1 MERKHTAGIVLGVMF
16 ALFMAAV
23 ETTVVATA
31 MPTIIS
37 ELGGVETYSWVFSV
51 YMLAS
56 TTTIPLYG
64 KLSDVYGRRPI
75 FMVAMCL
82 FLAGSVLSGQSRTI
96 VQLIAFRALQGLGA
110 GGLLPLSFIIIGDLF
125 SFEQRARMQGLFSGV
140 WGVASII
147 GPLLGGFLVDQIS
160 WRWVFYINLAPGFL
174 AAGLVWTGWRHMEQR
189 TQKASLPID
198 YAGAG
203 LLTAGVVAL
212 LLGLFHIGT
221 WSSWMLLASAVVL
234 FILLLPV
241 ERHAADPILP
251 LTLFRGR
258 LFAVA
263 TAHGVLVGW
272 AMFGSTSFVPLF
284 IQSVLGTSATVAG
297 SALTPQMLGWV
308 FASITGSRLLL
319 RFSYRTLA
327 LAGMASLTLGALFM
341 SLVSVNSTLPG
352 IMVNLVLMGIGM
364 GLSVP
369 PFLIAVQSTVER
381 SVLGT
386 ATATLQFS
394 RVIGGALGVSVMGM
408 IMSLRFSS
416 NLTAAGLDKATV
428 SLQELI
434 RPLHAG
440 AAMVDVTLR
449 RALTGAV
456 EGVFVAAFVA
466 AAVGLF
472 ITALAPRGRISQLS
486 KDQAPPDQVQP
497 PLKQ

>member
-1 MERKHTAGIVLGVMF
+1 MERRHTVAITIGVML

-37 ELGGVETYSWVFSV
+37 ELGGVKAYSWVFSV

-75 FMVAMCL
+75 FLFAMAL
-82 FLAGSVLSGQSRTI
+82 FLAGSVLSGQSQTLG
-96 VQLIAFRALQGLGA
+96 QLIGFRALQGLGA

-140 WGVASII
+140 WGVASIL
-147 GPLLGGFLVDQIS
+147 GPLLGGFLVDQVS
-160 WRWVFYINLAPGFL
+160 WRWVFYVNLAPGFL
-174 AAGLVWTGWRHMEQR
+174 AAALVWTGWRDRDGRGE
-189 TQKASLPID
+189 KVCLPID

-203 LLTAGVVAL
+203 VLTAGVVAL
-212 LLGLFHIGT
+212 LLGLFHLGT
-221 WSSWMLLASAVVL
+221 WTSWALLISAVGL
-234 FILLLPV
+234 FVILIPV
-241 ERHAADPILP
+241 ERHAADPVLP
-251 LTLFRGR
+251 LVLFRKR

-297 SALTPQMLGWV
+297 SALTPLMLGWV
-308 FASITGSRLLL
+308 LASIIGSRLLL
-319 RFSYRTLA
+319 RFNYRTVA
-327 LAGMASLTLGALFM
+327 LAGMTSLTTGAFLM
-341 SLVSVNSTLPG
+341 SLVSVNSTFAG
-352 IMVNLVLMGIGM
+352 IMFNLALMGMGM

-369 PFLIAVQSTVER
+369 PFLIAVQSSVER

-394 RVIGGALGVSVMGM
+394 RVIGGALGVSVMGL
-408 IMSLRFSS
+408 IMSLRFSAH
-416 NLTAAGLDKATV
+416 LTAAGLDNAAV
-428 SLQELI
+428 SLQQLI

-440 AAMVDVTLR
+440 TAIVDVTVR

-456 EGVFVAAFVA
+456 EAVFVAAFA
-466 AAVGLF
+466 AAALGL
-472 ITALAPRGRISQLS
+472 IVTALAPHGRITQRRPQ
-486 KDQAPPDQVQP
+486 QAAAD
-497 PLKQ
+497 

>member
-1 MERKHTAGIVLGVMF
+1 MERKHTAGIILGVMF

-56 TTTIPLYG
+56 TATIPLYG
-64 KLSDVYGRRPI
+64 KLSDLYGRRPI
-75 FMVAMCL
+75 FMVAMGL

-96 VQLIAFRALQGLGA
+96 AQLIGFRALQGLGA
-110 GGLLPLSFIIIGDLF
+110 GGLLPLSFIIIGDMF

-147 GPLLGGFLVDQIS
+147 GPLLGGFLVDQVS
-160 WRWVFYINLAPGFL
+160 WRWVFYVNLAPGFL
-174 AAGLVWTGWRHMEQR
+174 AAALVWTGWRHMDQR
-189 TQKASLPID
+189 TEKVCLPID

-203 LLTAGVVAL
+203 LMTAGVVAL

-221 WSSWMLLASAVVL
+221 WTSWALLVSAVAL
-234 FILLLPV
+234 FIILIPV
-241 ERHAADPILP
+241 ERRAADPVLP
-251 LTLFRGR
+251 LALFRKR

-319 RFSYRTLA
+319 RFSYRTVA
-327 LAGMASLTLGALFM
+327 LAGMTSLTLGAFLM
-341 SLVSVNSTLPG
+341 SLVSVNSTLAG
-352 IMVNLVLMGIGM
+352 VMVNLALMGIGM

-369 PFLIAVQSTVER
+369 PFLIAVQSSAER

-394 RVIGGALGVSVMGM
+394 RVIGGALGVSVMGL
-408 IMSLRFSS
+408 IMSLQFTA
-416 NLTAAGLDKATV
+416 NLTKAGLDKAAV

-434 RPLHAG
+434 RPLDAG
-440 AAMVDVTLR
+440 AAIADVTVR

-456 EGVFVAAFVA
+456 EAVFVAAFVA
-466 AAVGLF
+466 AAAGLF
-472 ITALAPRGRISQLS
+472 VTVLAPHGRISQRGQKES
-486 KDQAPPDQVQP
+486 TAD
-497 PLKQ
+497 

>member
-1 MERKHTAGIVLGVMF
+1 MERRPTFGITLGVMF

-37 ELGGVETYSWVFSV
+37 ELGGVESFSWVFSV
-51 YMLAS
+51 YLLAS

-64 KLSDVYGRRPI
+64 KLSDVHGRRPI
-75 FMVAMCL
+75 FMVAMGL

-96 VQLIAFRALQGLGA
+96 GQLIGFRALQGLGA
-110 GGLLPLSFIIIGDLF
+110 GGLLPLSFIMIGDLF

-160 WRWVFYINLAPGFL
+160 WRWVFYVNLAPGVL
-174 AAGLVWTGWRHMEQR
+174 ATALVWTGWRHMDR
-189 TQKASLPID
+189 HTGKVYPPID

-203 LLTAGVVAL
+203 LMTTGVVAL
-212 LLGLFHIGT
+212 LLGLFDLG
-221 WSSWMLLASAVVL
+221 SWASWVLLASAAAL
-234 FILLLPV
+234 FLVLLPT
-241 ERHAADPILP
+241 EQRAADPVLP
-251 LTLFRGR
+251 LTLFRRR

-284 IQSVLGTSATVAG
+284 IQSVLGTSATLAG

-308 FASITGSRLLL
+308 FASIAGSRLLL

-327 LAGMASLTLGALFM
+327 LAGMTFLTLGAFLM
-341 SLVSVNSTLPG
+341 STVSVSSTLAG
-352 IMVNLVLMGIGM
+352 VMVNLALMGIGM

-394 RVIGGALGVSVMGM
+394 RVIGGALGVSVMGL
-408 IMSLRFSS
+408 IMNVRFSAKV
-416 NLTAAGLDKATV
+416 TAEGLDKAAV
-428 SLQELI
+428 SLRQFI
-434 RPLHAG
+434 HPLHAG
-440 AAMVDVTLR
+440 APVVDIALR
-449 RALTGAV
+449 RALTGAI
-456 EGVFVAAFVA
+456 EAVFVAAFVA
-466 AAVGLF
+466 TAAGL
-472 ITALAPRGRISQLS
+472 IVTALAPRGRISQLEQRRS
-486 KDQAPPDQVQP
+486 PAD
-497 PLKQ
+497 

>member
-1 MERKHTAGIVLGVMF
+1 MERRHTVAITIGVML

-37 ELGGVETYSWVFSV
+37 ELGGVKAYSWVFSV

-75 FMVAMCL
+75 FLFAMAL
-82 FLAGSVLSGQSRTI
+82 FLAGSVLSGQSQTLG
-96 VQLIAFRALQGLGA
+96 QLIGFRALQGLGA

-147 GPLLGGFLVDQIS
+147 GPLLGGFLVDQVS
-160 WRWVFYINLAPGFL
+160 WRWVFYVNLAPGFL
-174 AAGLVWTGWRHMEQR
+174 AAALVWTGWRDRDGRGE
-189 TQKASLPID
+189 KVCLPID

-203 LLTAGVVAL
+203 VLTAGVVAL
-212 LLGLFHIGT
+212 LLGLFHLGT
-221 WSSWMLLASAVVL
+221 WTSWALLISAVGL
-234 FILLLPV
+234 FVILIPV
-241 ERHAADPILP
+241 ERHAADPVLP
-251 LTLFRGR
+251 LVLFRKR

-297 SALTPQMLGWV
+297 SALTPLMLGWV
-308 FASITGSRLLL
+308 LASIIGSRLLL
-319 RFSYRTLA
+319 RFNYRTVA
-327 LAGMASLTLGALFM
+327 LAGMTSLTTGAFLM
-341 SLVSVNSTLPG
+341 SLVSVNSTFAG
-352 IMVNLVLMGIGM
+352 IMFNLALMGMGM

-369 PFLIAVQSTVER
+369 PFLIAVQSSVER

-394 RVIGGALGVSVMGM
+394 RVIGGALGVSVMGL
-408 IMSLRFSS
+408 IMSLRFSAH
-416 NLTAAGLDKATV
+416 LTAAGLDNAAI
-428 SLQELI
+428 SLQQLI

-440 AAMVDVTLR
+440 TAVVDVTVR

-456 EGVFVAAFVA
+456 EAVFVAAFA
-466 AAVGLF
+466 AAALGLVA
-472 ITALAPRGRISQLS
+472 TALAPHGRIGQRRP
-486 KDQAPPDQVQP
+486 KQAAAD
-497 PLKQ
+497 

>member
-1 MERKHTAGIVLGVMF
+1 MERKHTAGIILGVMF

-64 KLSDVYGRRPI
+64 KLSDVYGRRTI
-75 FMVAMCL
+75 FMVAMGL
-82 FLAGSVLSGQSRTI
+82 FLAGSVLSGQSQTI
-96 VQLIAFRALQGLGA
+96 GQLIGFRALQGLGA
-110 GGLLPLSFIIIGDLF
+110 GGLLPLSFIIIGDMF

-147 GPLLGGFLVDQIS
+147 GPLLGGFLVDQVS
-160 WRWVFYINLAPGFL
+160 WRWVFYVNLAPGFL
-174 AAGLVWTGWRHMEQR
+174 AAALVWTLWRDMDRSGE
-189 TQKASLPID
+189 KVCLPID

-203 LLTAGVVAL
+203 LMTAGVVAL

-221 WSSWMLLASAVVL
+221 WTSWALLVSAVAL
-234 FILLLPV
+234 FVILIPV
-241 ERHAADPILP
+241 ERRAADPVLP
-251 LTLFRGR
+251 LALFRKR
-258 LFAVA
+258 LFAVG

-308 FASITGSRLLL
+308 FASIIGSRLLL
-319 RFSYRTLA
+319 RFSYRTVA
-327 LAGMASLTLGALFM
+327 LAGMTSLTIGAFLM
-341 SLVSVNSTLPG
+341 SLVSVNTTLAG
-352 IMVNLVLMGIGM
+352 IMFNLALMGIGM

-369 PFLIAVQSTVER
+369 PFLIAVQSSVDR

-394 RVIGGALGVSVMGM
+394 RVIGGALGVRVMGL
-408 IMSLRFSS
+408 IMSLRFSA
-416 NLTAAGLDKATV
+416 NLTAAGLDKTAV

-434 RPLHAG
+434 RPLHA
-440 AAMVDVTLR
+440 AAAVVDVSLR

-456 EGVFVAAFVA
+456 EAVFVAAFA
-466 AAVGLF
+466 AAILGLAV
-472 ITALAPRGRISQLS
+472 TALAPHGRIAQQGQRESAA
-486 KDQAPPDQVQP
+486 D
-497 PLKQ
+497 

>member
-1 MERKHTAGIVLGVMF
+1 MERNRTFGITLGVMF

-37 ELGGVETYSWVFSV
+37 DLGGVESYSWVFSV

-64 KLSDVYGRRPI
+64 KLSDVHGRRPI
-75 FMVAMCL
+75 FMVAMGL
-82 FLAGSVLSGQSRTI
+82 FLAGSVLSGQSRSI
-96 VQLIAFRALQGLGA
+96 GQLIGFRALQGLGA
-110 GGLLPLSFIIIGDLF
+110 GGLLPLSFIMIGDLF

-147 GPLLGGFLVDQIS
+147 GPLVGGFLVDQVS
-160 WRWVFYINLAPGFL
+160 WRWVFYVNVAPGFL
-174 AAGLVWTGWRHMEQR
+174 AAALVWTGWRHMDQR
-189 TQKASLPID
+189 TEKD
-198 YAGAG
+198 YPPVDYSGAG
-203 LLTAGVVAL
+203 LMTAGVVAL
-212 LLGLFHIGT
+212 LLGLFDLG
-221 WSSWMLLASAVVL
+221 SWASWTLLASAAAL
-234 FILLLPV
+234 FIILLPV
-241 ERHAADPILP
+241 EQRAPDPVLP
-251 LTLFRGR
+251 LALFRRR
-258 LFAVA
+258 LFAVS

-284 IQSVLGTSATVAG
+284 IQSVLGTSATLAG

-327 LAGMASLTLGALFM
+327 LAGMTFLTLGAFLM
-341 SLVSVNSTLPG
+341 SMVSVNSTLAG
-352 IMVNLVLMGIGM
+352 VMVNLALMGIGM

-394 RVIGGALGVSVMGM
+394 RVIGGALGVSVMGL
-408 IMSLRFSS
+408 IMNLRFSAKV
-416 NLTAAGLDKATV
+416 TAEGLDKAAV
-428 SLQELI
+428 SLHQLI

-440 AAMVDVTLR
+440 APIVDIALR
-449 RALTGAV
+449 RVLTGAI
-456 EGVFVAAFVA
+456 EAVFVAAFVA
-466 AAVGLF
+466 AAAGLVVA
-472 ITALAPRGRISQLS
+472 ALAPRGRISQLS
-486 KDQAPPDQVQP
+486 KSQSPPDQVQP